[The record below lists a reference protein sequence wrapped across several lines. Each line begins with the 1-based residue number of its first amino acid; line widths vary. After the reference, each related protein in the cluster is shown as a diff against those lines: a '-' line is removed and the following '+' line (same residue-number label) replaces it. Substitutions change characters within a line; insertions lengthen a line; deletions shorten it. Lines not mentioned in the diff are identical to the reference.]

1 MVITDILAWRKGVEF
16 PDLYERMPLWLKVV
30 VILLLLYAIQFF
42 GRRES
47 NEFIY
52 FAF

>member
-1 MVITDILAWRKGVEF
+1 
-16 PDLYERMPLWLKVV
+16 MPTWVKVV
-30 VILLLLYAIQFF
+30 VILLLFYAIQFF
-42 GRRES
+42 GKRDS